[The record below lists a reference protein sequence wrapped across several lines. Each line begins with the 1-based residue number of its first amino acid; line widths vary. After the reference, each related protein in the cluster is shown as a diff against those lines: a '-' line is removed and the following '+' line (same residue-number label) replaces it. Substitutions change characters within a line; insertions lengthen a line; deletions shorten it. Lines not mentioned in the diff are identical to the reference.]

1 MFITSVTAFIIGI
14 YTEALNAFPL
24 KLIIIL
30 LPVFVCLAGILLKKK
45 HLAALPFILISFMLI
60 GALRIG
66 IVSTYL
72 QPVDISD
79 DETIY
84 EGLVVEASPGV
95 KIVRIS
101 RPSGPEGM
109 RAVYRTTENIGI
121 NDRVKIFGRLKE
133 LALTYNNPHTM
144 SWRWIK
150 RLEGTSCEIRGITV
164 SVTKGKNYIAAW
176 RNRLR
181 EKIEDSRSKHTDI
194 IKALTIGDTTGIDE
208 STRTLFLRTGT
219 SHILAISGSHIGI
232 VAAFFFFLAR
242 IFFRMSPVLRYRG
255 DDTRFAALLSIPFA
269 FMFMVTA
276 GSGIPTIRA
285 AIMITVYMLSLYF
298 ERGRSILNTVALSA
312 LIILLIYPHSIFMPA
327 FQLTFVSVSF
337 IILFTEKIYPVI
349 AATNRMIR
357 WLLSSMLITL
367 SAMLGTLPVVIYH
380 FHGINP
386 LSFIHNLI
394 SVPLMCMLAMPLSLA
409 GTILPHGE
417 YLLRLSGEIL
427 SLAIGILEYLDF
439 GYIYP
444 VVRPNLFETVLYFAL
459 AISLLFINRRYVKI
473 SLACLL
479 VPLTVIYSIFVYD
492 QRFLNKDL
500 CFNLIDVG
508 LGESILIE
516 APKGMRILVDGG
528 GSYKGQ
534 YDTGKSVLTPVLLA
548 KKIRTIDYVIST
560 HPHGDHI
567 GGLFYIVK
575 NFDVKHFV
583 TGKYFINEG
592 MFLDIINILRIKGVP
607 VERWEAGDLFTFNGM
622 HIKVLNPDHETTVE
636 DPNNASLVLRITYG
650 KRSFL
655 LTGDIGSEIEHK
667 LVLSGIVTKTDVLK
681 VPHHG
686 SKYSSSEYFLNAVKP
701 DLALIS
707 VGSGIK
713 GLPSEEALG
722 RYKRLSIPVLRTD
735 VNGFIR
741 ICNDGEKIWCNTTLQ
756 SICRY

>member
-1 MFITSVTAFIIGI
+1 MFITSVIAFIIGI

-30 LPVFVCLAGILLKKK
+30 LSVFICLSGILLKKK
-45 HLAALPFILISFMLI
+45 HQVALPFILVSFMLI

-66 IVSTYL
+66 IVGAYL
-72 QPVDISD
+72 QPVDIND

-84 EGLVVEASPGV
+84 EGLVIEASPAV
-95 KIVRIS
+95 KTVRIS
-101 RPSGPEGM
+101 QPSGPAGV
-109 RAVYRTTENIGI
+109 RAIYRTTDNIGI

-133 LALTYNNPHTM
+133 LALTYNNPHAI
-144 SWRWIK
+144 SWKWIK

-164 SVTKGKNYIAAW
+164 SVTKGNNYIEAW

-194 IKALTIGDTTGIDE
+194 IKALTIGDATGIDE
-208 STRTLFLRTGT
+208 PTRTLFLRTGT
-219 SHILAISGSHIGI
+219 SHILAISGSHMGI
-232 VAAFFFFLAR
+232 VTAFFFFFAR
-242 IFFRMSPVLRYRG
+242 IFFRMSPVLKYRG
-255 DDTRFAALLSIPFA
+255 DDRRFAALLSIPFA

-276 GSGIPTIRA
+276 GSNIPTIRA

-298 ERGRSILNTVALSA
+298 ERGRNILNTIALSA
-312 LIILLIYPHSIFMPA
+312 LIILIIYPHSIFMPA

-337 IILFTEKIYPVI
+337 IILFTEKIYPMI
-349 AATNRMIR
+349 AAKNRAIK
-357 WLLSSMLITL
+357 WLLSSILITL
-367 SAMLGTLPVVIYH
+367 SAMLGTLPVVLYH

-409 GTILPHGE
+409 GAMLPYGE
-417 YLLRLSGEIL
+417 YLLRLSGEVL
-427 SLAIGILEYLDF
+427 SLAIVVLKHLDF

-444 VVRPNLFETVLYFAL
+444 VVRPSLFETLLYFAL
-459 AISLLFINRRYVKI
+459 TISLLFINKRYVKI

-479 VPLTVIYSIFVYD
+479 LPLTVAYSAFLYG
-492 QRFLNKDL
+492 QRFLNNDL
-500 CFNLIDVG
+500 CLNIIDVG

-534 YDTGKSVLTPVLLA
+534 YDTGRSVLTPILLA
-548 KKIRTIDYVIST
+548 KKIRTIDYVINT

-592 MFLDIINILRIKGVP
+592 MFLDIINILRLKGVP
-607 VERWEAGDLFTFNGM
+607 VERWEAGDHFTFNSM
-622 HIKVLNPDHETTVE
+622 HIEVLSPDNETTIE
-636 DPNNASLVLRITYG
+636 NPNSASLVLRIAYG

-655 LTGDIGSEIEHK
+655 LTGDIGSEVEHK
-667 LVLSGIVTKTDVLK
+667 LVFSGIVTKTDVLK

-686 SKYSSSEYFLNAVKP
+686 SKYSSSEHFLYAVRP
-701 DLALIS
+701 DMAVIS

-713 GLPSEEALG
+713 GLPSKEALG

-741 ICNDGEKIWCNTTLQ
+741 ICSDGEKVRCNTTVN
-756 SICRY
+756 SR